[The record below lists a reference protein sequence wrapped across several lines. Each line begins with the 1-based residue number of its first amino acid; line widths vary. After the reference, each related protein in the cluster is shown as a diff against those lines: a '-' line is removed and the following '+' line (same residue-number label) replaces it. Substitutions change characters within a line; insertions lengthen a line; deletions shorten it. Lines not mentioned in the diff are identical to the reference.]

1 MESLPFFLTYLIL
14 FTLAIGVFV
23 GFLSSLPIALV
34 GILML
39 VHRKYFVKE
48 TNPEK
53 FRLPMIIIFVG
64 VAGFFVLG
72 HQILHFLNEFLR

>member
-14 FTLAIGVFV
+14 FIIAVGVVV
-23 GFLSSLPIALV
+23 GFLSSLPIVLV
-34 GILML
+34 GIVML
-39 VHRKYFVKE
+39 VHREYFVKE

-72 HQILHFLNEFLR
+72 YQILHFLKGFSG